1 MLILLVPKPPRLRG
15 DAFLSHLEVRGCT
28 VEMGPIMLPPPLPST
43 PGSPTKK
50 RGGRTGADGT
60 PRSEGQ
66 VEKLNLERRTGIYH
80 KAALFPGRKY
90 PGLCVRT
97 RKHRCAILACATR
110 SRTYNTTHP
119 SPGDVTLST
128 SSTLPLRNT

>member
-1 MLILLVPKPPRLRG
+1 MLKLLVPKPPRLRG
-15 DAFLSHLEVRGCT
+15 DAFLSHLE
-28 VEMGPIMLPPPLPST
+28 
-43 PGSPTKK
+43 

-66 VEKLNLERRTGIYH
+66 VEKLNLERRPGIYH
-80 KAALFPGRKY
+80 KAALFPGRKH

-110 SRTYNTTHP
+110 SRTYNTTP
-119 SPGDVTLST
+119 PFSW
-128 SSTLPLRNT
+128 